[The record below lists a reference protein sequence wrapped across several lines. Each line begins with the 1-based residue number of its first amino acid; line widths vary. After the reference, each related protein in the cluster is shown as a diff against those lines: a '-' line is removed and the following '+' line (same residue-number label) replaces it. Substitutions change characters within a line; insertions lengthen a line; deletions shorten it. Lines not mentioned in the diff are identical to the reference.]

1 MDVLTRGQKYWN
13 DHVCLDRERPCP
25 DIDEIDVIVPYV
37 VPSEPVLNALS
48 GLPGFHKAGQE
59 LVIDNVPSW
68 EECGEEY
75 FDFLIKF
82 IIYFHAIRNMKDS
95 KVYLSK
101 EKIVF

>member
-1 MDVLTRGQKYWN
+1 M
-13 DHVCLDRERPCP
+13 
-25 DIDEIDVIVPYV
+25 PYV

-48 GLPGFHKAGQE
+48 GLPGFQKAGQE

-101 EKIVF
+101 ENTWVLKGSVIEKTPIFFVDAKFSQIARGFQKCKS